1 MLKDNLYLN
10 NKISLALQEE
20 PIDFFFVDSNNGGF
34 LYSDDKQLLMSK
46 NTKDRLLEEKII
58 NDDSETASNIMI
70 VDNLNDDFVYMGKIY
85 ENLEVNKV
93 GNVYVKY
100 ISDICLM
107 YIK

>member
-1 MLKDNLYLN
+1 MLKNNLELN

-20 PIDFFFVDSNNGGF
+20 PIDFFFVDNNGGF

-58 NDDSETASNIMI
+58 NDDSETLSNVMV
-70 VDNLNDDFVYMGKIY
+70 VDNLSDDFVYLGKIY
-85 ENLEVNKV
+85 ENLAVNKF
-93 GNVYVKY
+93 GNIYVKY
-100 ISDICLM
+100 ISNICLM

>member
-1 MLKDNLYLN
+1 MLKNNLYLN
-10 NKISLALQEE
+10 NKISLALQEK

-34 LYSDDKQLLMSK
+34 LYSGDKQLIMSK

-58 NDDSETASNIMI
+58 NDDSETDSNIMI

-85 ENLEVNKV
+85 ENLEVDKNGDV
-93 GNVYVKY
+93 NLKY
-100 ISDICLM
+100 LDPICLM